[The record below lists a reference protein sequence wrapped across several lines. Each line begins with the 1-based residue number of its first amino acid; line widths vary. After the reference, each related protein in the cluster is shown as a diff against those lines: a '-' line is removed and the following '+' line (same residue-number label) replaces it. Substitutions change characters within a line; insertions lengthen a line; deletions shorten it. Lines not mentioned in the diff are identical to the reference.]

1 MTALRDADVG
11 SLLRGWRERRRLSQL
26 DLASRAE
33 VSTRHLSFVETGRSN
48 PTREM
53 IHRLATH
60 LDVPLRERNHLL
72 LAAGFAPQH
81 PERALDAPE
90 LLAVSAALGRILDAH
105 LPHPALVLDRWWDIV
120 DRNAATDILL
130 EGCAGHLLEPPVNA
144 VRLSLHPE
152 GLAPR
157 IRNLGQ
163 WRTHLIGQVNARA
176 LRTGDAR
183 LRSLADEVTAY
194 PGESTGTPGPSDVV
208 VVPLVL
214 STRRGELSFF
224 SISAAIE
231 SALDVTVDE
240 LRIEAFYPADRATA
254 RYLEPE
260 GGGRAIRDESRPA
273 SKGPLPTG

>member
-11 SLLRGWRERRRLSQL
+11 TLLRGWRERRRLSQL

-33 VSTRHLSFVETGRSN
+33 VSTRHLSFVETGKSI

-53 IHRLATH
+53 IDRLATH

-72 LAAGFAPQH
+72 LSAGFAPQH
-81 PERALDAPE
+81 PERTLDAPE

-105 LPHPALVLDRWWDIV
+105 LPNPALVLDRWWDIV
-120 DRNAATDILL
+120 DRNSATDFLL
-130 EGCAGHLLEPPVNA
+130 EGCSDHLLDPPVNA

-163 WRTHLIGQVNARA
+163 WRAHLIGQVSARA
-176 LRTGDAR
+176 QRTGDAR

-194 PGESTGTPGPSDVV
+194 PGEATGTPGAGDVV
-208 VVPLVL
+208 IPLIL
-214 STRRGELSFF
+214 SMQPGDLSFF
-224 SISAAIE
+224 SISAAVE

-240 LRIEAFYPADRATA
+240 LRIEAFYPADEATA
-254 RYLEPE
+254 RHLEQGGTPTTE
-260 GGGRAIRDESRPA
+260 GRRARAD
-273 SKGPLPTG
+273 PL

>member
-1 MTALRDADVG
+1 MHAADIG

-26 DLASRAE
+26 DLASLAE

-53 IHRLATH
+53 IQRLANH

-72 LAAGFAPQH
+72 LSAGFAPQH

-105 LPHPALVLDRWWDIV
+105 HPHPALLLDRWWDIV

-130 EGCAGHLLEPPVNA
+130 EGCSGDLLDPPVNA

-163 WRTHLIGQVNARA
+163 WRTHLIGQVTARA
-176 LRTGDAR
+176 QRTGDPR
-183 LRSLADEVTAY
+183 LRSLADEVNAY
-194 PGESTGTPGPSDVV
+194 PAEAPGAPGAPGAGDV
-208 VVPLVL
+208 VVPLIL
-214 STRRGELSFF
+214 STQLGDLSFF
-224 SISAAIE
+224 SISSAVE

-240 LRIEAFYPADRATA
+240 LRIEAFYPADEATA
-254 RYLEPE
+254 RHLEQ
-260 GGGRAIRDESRPA
+260 GRTR
-273 SKGPLPTG
+273 TT